1 MTSLKFPCFLHG
13 FPFDGFAAPFHL
25 CLKAAMDGFSP
36 SVQTECTSLGC
47 QDPKMWR
54 RWESKGL
61 PTSFW
66 RVQICWYV
74 FLRCQSS
81 RIRSMHERNTLTLP
95 RIRWLNKHQ
104 RSQHAPLRPTIHR
117 VFEISPKPWGKHRRG
132 WQKKAMVHW
141 KIEWCWEMCLQYLQ
155 LHV

>member
-13 FPFDGFAAPFHL
+13 FPFDGFAAPFDL
-25 CLKAAMDGFSP
+25 CWKAAMDGFSP

-47 QDPKMWR
+47 QDPKMLR

-66 RVQICWYV
+66 RVQICLYV
-74 FLRCQSS
+74 FFKMPIKQDT
-81 RIRSMHERNTLTLP
+81 NTLTLP

-117 VFEISPKPWGKHRRG
+117 VFEISRKPWGKHRRG
-132 WQKKAMVHW
+132 WQKKAMVRLW
-141 KIEWCWEMCLQYLQ
+141 CIERLNDVGRCVCNILP